1 MTSAISRHLS
11 PAARSLLANPDWLD
25 QELAGRGLWEFT
37 RQMWPWID
45 PAPFKDNWH
54 IGCIAEHLEAVSAGQ
69 IRRLLINVPPRHMK
83 SIGVSVAW
91 PACTWNAAPERRFL
105 FTSYA
110 QGLSTRDSV
119 KCRRVIESP
128 IYQRRWGDRFHLTGD
143 QNTKTRFDNDRGGYR
158 LATSVGGALTGEGG
172 DIIVIDDPHN
182 VRDKESEVVRRGHST
197 GGTSL
202 CPTGSMTP

>member
-1 MTSAISRHLS
+1 
-11 PAARSLLANPDWLD
+11 
-25 QELAGRGLWEFT
+25 
-37 RQMWPWID
+37 MWPWID

-91 PACTWNAAPERRFL
+91 PAWTWIAAPERRFL

-128 IYQRRWGDRFHLTGD
+128 IYQRRWGDGFHLTGD
-143 QNTKTRFDNDRGGYR
+143 
-158 LATSVGGALTGEGG
+158 
-172 DIIVIDDPHN
+172 
-182 VRDKESEVVRRGHST
+182 
-197 GGTSL
+197 
-202 CPTGSMTP
+202 